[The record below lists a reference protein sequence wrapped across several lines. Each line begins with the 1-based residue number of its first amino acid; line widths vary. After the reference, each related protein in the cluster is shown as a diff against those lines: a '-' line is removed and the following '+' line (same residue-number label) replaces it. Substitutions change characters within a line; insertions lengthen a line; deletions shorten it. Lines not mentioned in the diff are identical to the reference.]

1 MTFWYLF
8 VMCHVALQKVI
19 AQFQA
24 VANKNR
30 GTTVICLK
38 PQYVLLN
45 QTDWQL
51 KACPLQLV
59 PKVHTHMLCVCSHN
73 SVNL

>member
-1 MTFWYLF
+1 MAFWYLF
-8 VMCHVALQKVI
+8 VMYHVTLCYVTLQKVI

-24 VANKNR
+24 VANKHR

-59 PKVHTHMLCVCSHN
+59 PKVYT
-73 SVNL
+73 